1 MKLTKE
7 LAALSFTLLASAITL
22 LTLCGSVHKW
32 AFILTLPALL
42 VHLGGV
48 LIGKDEE

>member
-7 LAALSFTLLASAITL
+7 IAALSFTLLASAITL
-22 LTLCGSVHKW
+22 LTLSGSVQRW
-32 AFILTLPALL
+32 ALILTVAALL

-48 LIGKDEE
+48 LIGKDDE

>member
-22 LTLCGSVHKW
+22 LTLSGSLQKW
-32 AFILTLPALL
+32 AMAMTISALV

-48 LIGKDEE
+48 LIGKDDE

>member
-7 LAALSFTLLASAITL
+7 IAALSFTLLASAITL
-22 LTLCGSVHKW
+22 LTLSGSIQKW
-32 AFILTLPALL
+32 AMIFTVTALL